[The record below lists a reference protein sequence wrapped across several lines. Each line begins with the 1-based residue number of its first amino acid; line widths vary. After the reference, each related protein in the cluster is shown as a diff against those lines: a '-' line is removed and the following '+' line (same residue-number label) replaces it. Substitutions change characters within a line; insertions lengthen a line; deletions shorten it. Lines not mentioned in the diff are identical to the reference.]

1 MKYAGADRDGITKY
15 QLKKSILKFVSTT
28 KQNAKNDPRRR
39 PKNLLHLTF
48 ENEKVQALYF
58 CERTETAE
66 KYVRKVVSKQN
77 AVNASGGKS
86 NLFNVQ

>member
-1 MKYAGADRDGITKY
+1 MSELKYAGADRDGIAKF
-15 QLKKSILKFVSTT
+15 QLKSRFKNSLVPRNTPTT
-28 KQNAKNDPRRR
+28 QEDV
-39 PKNLLHLTF
+39 LLHLTF
-48 ENEKVQALYF
+48 EDEKVQALYF

-66 KYVRKVVSKQN
+66 RYVRKVVSQQN